1 MTALIIVLCAL
12 AAIALAL
19 FRLARGPSYAD
30 RVVALDVV
38 FAGGVALAIA
48 AALISGH
55 TGFLDVAIGLALVGF
70 VATIGWARL
79 IERAADPRD
88 PAGKDRR

>member
-1 MTALIIVLCAL
+1 MIALIIVLCAL

-19 FRLARGPSYAD
+19 FRLAHGPSYAD

-38 FAGGVALAIA
+38 FAGGVAL
-48 AALISGH
+48 ALISGH

-88 PAGKDRR
+88 PAGKDLR